1 MKNKKIIIYIVI
13 IFLILLIL
21 GIGYLV
27 YINIKYNENNINEY
41 IPEEEISDME
51 LRKTVIS
58 LYFCNPETNSI
69 EEEKREIDSK
79 NLLDNPYKYLVQL
92 LLEGPKGE
100 KFCKIF
106 PAEITIEEA
115 YFENG
120 TVYLKFSSVIDEN
133 KDLIIESLQK
143 TLKNLN
149 EVQKIEIVDN
159 R

>member
-100 KFCKIF
+100 NFCKIF

-120 TVYLKFSSVIDEN
+120 TVYLKFSSVLVEN

-149 EVQKIEIVDN
+149 EAQKIEIVDN